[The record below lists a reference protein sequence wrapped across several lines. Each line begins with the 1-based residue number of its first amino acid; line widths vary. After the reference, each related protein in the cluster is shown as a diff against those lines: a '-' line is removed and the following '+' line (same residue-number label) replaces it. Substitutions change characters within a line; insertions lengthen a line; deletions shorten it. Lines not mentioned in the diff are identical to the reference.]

1 MQVRVEAA
9 KLLNAIQSVL
19 HLELE
24 NAATNL
30 NTNFLAF
37 LYGCWLLQKDE
48 CTELRHFIAHAENE
62 IPSRCFGSIGEVM
75 DLEGRVM
82 PADTDIC
89 DADFALR
96 AAADHDLTTARKVDN
111 VYSFGRAV
119 CN

>member
-1 MQVRVEAA
+1 
-9 KLLNAIQSVL
+9 
-19 HLELE
+19 
-24 NAATNL
+24 
-30 NTNFLAF
+30 
-37 LYGCWLLQKDE
+37 
-48 CTELRHFIAHAENE
+48 
-62 IPSRCFGSIGEVM
+62 M